1 MTWTLEDSKLIYYV
15 NKNDF
20 SYLDINA
27 KGQLELVID
36 DKSIPFQDIAKIVH
50 KKTKYK
56 KTSFAIRV
64 PLLITKQIQEL
75 IQSFD
80 TAIIKNDYQ
89 GNYYPIYP
97 IKVNSQKLFIESI
110 IKSHPTYSFEA
121 GTKSEFILLLHALE
135 TEKHRLIMCNGGK
148 DPEYLRTIN
157 QAIEDGYNVCIS
169 IETILEMKDTLKI
182 IKEENVQLALRI
194 KPYVAMHGHWGES
207 SGRHSKFGLSIAEM
221 LEVVKILKQKKKLKL
236 VTMLHAHP
244 GSQVTSLPDFYPFA
258 EFMANTFKKLLSL
271 GLTSLNTINFGGG
284 LPIDYDNSLDP
295 HFMEKYAQILVEQLA
310 KFLPDSQPNISTES
324 GRAITATSTMIMVKV
339 IEDYAIFPNKEPKRK
354 FTDDFQ
360 QRFDRLSQVQSI
372 EQIIENW
379 FDWDRKSGKLIDPD
393 ELLAF
398 EFLTYKLKR
407 NLRKKFYDFP
417 GYSNYLE
424 NETIRSLLMPEFTLQ
439 GNFSVFNSIADYVL
453 VHQYFPVIP
462 ISDLHEQPET
472 IARLFDITCDSDGK
486 VATYHTIQTK
496 KKLFTKDDF
505 LLTYPEQKI
514 LDGFPIS
521 SLKSVVDG
529 YLLIPLAG
537 AYQDIIEFNH
547 NLLGD
552 LPDIL
557 VGFDDEEWHV
567 ELINGAQSI
576 SALLAEVGFIT
587 NITDD
592 PYMDQDEVEVEK
604 EMID

>member
-15 NKNDF
+15 NRNDF
-20 SYLDINA
+20 SYLDINE
-27 KGQLELVID
+27 KGQLELVLDENRITLQEIV
-36 DKSIPFQDIAKIVH
+36 KMVH

-56 KTSFAIRV
+56 NTSFAIRV
-64 PLLITKQIQEL
+64 PQLISKQIEEL
-75 IQSFD
+75 IQAFD
-80 TAIIKNDYQ
+80 TAIIKNKYQ
-89 GNYYPIYP
+89 GKYEPIYP
-97 IKVNSQKLFIESI
+97 IKVNSQKLIIESI

-121 GTKSEFILLLHALE
+121 GTKSEFVLLLQALE
-135 TEKHRLIMCNGGK
+135 HEKHRLIMCNGGK
-148 DPEYLRTIN
+148 DAEYLESIN
-157 QAIEDGYNVCIS
+157 QAIKDGYNVCIS
-169 IETILEMKDTLKI
+169 IETILEMKDTI
-182 IKEENVQLALRI
+182 RIVKEENVQLALRI
-194 KPYVAMHGHWGES
+194 KPYVSMHGHWGES

-221 LEVVKILKQKKKLKL
+221 LEVVKILKQKKKAQY

-244 GSQVTSLPDFYPFA
+244 GSQITTLPDFYIFA
-258 EFMANTFKKLLSL
+258 EFMANTFKKLFDL

-310 KFLPDSQPNISTES
+310 KFLPNFQPNISTES
-324 GRAITATSTMIMVKV
+324 GRAITATSTMILVKV
-339 IEDYAIFPNKEPKRK
+339 IEKYDIFPEKEPKK
-354 FTDDFQ
+354 DFLEIFK
-360 QRFDRLSQVQSI
+360 QRFNQLSQVQSI

-379 FDWDRKSGKLIDPD
+379 FDWDRKSGKLKDPD

-398 EFLTYKLKR
+398 EYLTFKLKS
-407 NLRKKFYDFP
+407 NLRKKFYEYP
-417 GYSNYLE
+417 GFSNYLD
-424 NETIRSLLMPEFTLQ
+424 NETISSLLMPEYTLQ

-462 ISDLHEQPET
+462 IDNLQEQPET

-486 VATYHTIQTK
+486 VATYHTITSK
-496 KKLFTKDDF
+496 KKLFTKDGY

-514 LDGFPIS
+514 LNGFPIGK
-521 SLKSVVDG
+521 LNDIVDN

-537 AYQDIIEFNH
+537 AYQDIIEFDH

-557 VGFDDEEWHV
+557 VGFDEGEWHI

-576 SALLAEVGFIT
+576 STLLAEVGFIT
-587 NITDD
+587 SLTDD
-592 PYMDQDEVEVEK
+592 PYMDCSEEE
-604 EMID
+604 EENID